1 VYWTWR
7 CKSALPKMEQQR
19 PGGEYDTLRAQ
30 SAGSGWTDVNLGAHL
45 MLEKKKVSR
54 KPRDAAIT
62 KVDSEV
68 ENTIIVDAGQV
79 AQSILDALQEFAGF
93 SPISSIDG

>member
-1 VYWTWR
+1 
-7 CKSALPKMEQQR
+7 
-19 PGGEYDTLRAQ
+19 
-30 SAGSGWTDVNLGAHL
+30 

-79 AQSILDALQEFAGF
+79 AQSVLDALQEFAGF